1 MDGKPVFNDG
11 AAIDPEKTDAA
22 GIPRGEGSGQDF
34 KVAETHED
42 YMLPF
47 WTRMGCT
54 PESFKRRSTTDK
66 HNQLNQALRSRH
78 LHMIAIG
85 EFSMHLLVEQILTF
99 LKAARSAL
107 VSSLVLVPRF
117 EEVGPPRLSWT
128 MASSVS

>member
-1 MDGKPVFNDG
+1 
-11 AAIDPEKTDAA
+11 
-22 GIPRGEGSGQDF
+22 
-34 KVAETHED
+34 
-42 YMLPF
+42 
-47 WTRMGCT
+47 MGCT